1 MKTIVLGVDT
11 SECSKHALDWT
22 AKNLCNPGDTLHVVR
37 VEMPCSDCFIRYLN
51 CGAHLLQV
59 YCYPP
64 LESYIGPEFV
74 SVPSE
79 TQKDQWK
86 VRSTGTFLPM
96 AHVAGN
102 GASKPG
108 GLPCTY
114 SEPSRRCRCPPPG
127 ARRPTGAFSLRP
139 LIHCDP

>member
-37 VEMPCSDCFIRYLN
+37 VEMPFSDCFIRYLN
-51 CGAHLLQV
+51 CGAHHLQV

-86 VRSTGTFLPM
+86 VRKSCDL
-96 AHVAGN
+96 
-102 GASKPG
+102 
-108 GLPCTY
+108 
-114 SEPSRRCRCPPPG
+114 PSRVSCTRQRSKQTWR
-127 ARRPTGAFSLRP
+127 AFLRTRRAFPALPLSPTWSPATHGCVFPASPYP
-139 LIHCDP
+139 L